1 MINQRISAALFLCYI
16 SAMITV
22 EEALD
27 KILDRIQPLGS
38 EKVSILEAVGRV
50 STEDILANR
59 DIPPFD
65 NSGMDGYAVR
75 AQEIQS
81 ASTNHPVRLEVIE
94 DLPAGHVPKKR
105 VERGKAVRIMT
116 GALIP
121 EGADTVVPVEDTKKD
136 GRFTLIF
143 KTTPRGE
150 HIRKAGEDVKKGEC
164 VISAGDLI
172 DPAAIGMLA
181 SVGCSFVAVYQR
193 ATAAILCTGEELVD
207 VDGDLDGIKI
217 VSSNSYSLAA
227 QVKECGAIPIQLGIA
242 RDQKEEI
249 REKLLQGL
257 RADVLISSAGVSV
270 GDYDFVK
277 DVLNDLGVEIVFWR
291 VAMKPG
297 MPVVFGTI
305 RDKPLFGL
313 PGNPASSMVSFEQF
327 VRPSLL
333 KMMGHRRLFRPVIDA
348 ILKEDIQK
356 RPGRRHFIRALVT
369 VEKDQYSVVP
379 AGAQGSGILKSMV
392 KANGLMVIPEDCDTV
407 KAGEKVKVQ
416 LLDRNF

>member
-1 MINQRISAALFLCYI
+1 
-16 SAMITV
+16 MITV

-27 KILDRIQPLGS
+27 KILFRIQPLGY
-38 EKVSILEAVGRV
+38 EKVSILEALGRV
-50 STEDILANR
+50 CAEDILANR

-65 NSGMDGYAVR
+65 NSAMDGYAVR
-75 AQEIQS
+75 SEDIQN
-81 ASTNHPVRLEVIE
+81 ASSSHPVRLEVIE
-94 DLPAGHVPKKR
+94 DLPAGFISTKKL
-105 VERGKAVRIMT
+105 EKGQAIRIMT
-116 GALIP
+116 GAPVP
-121 EGADTVVPVEDTKKD
+121 EEADAVVPVEDTKKED
-136 GRFTLIF
+136 RFALIF
-143 KTTPRGE
+143 RATLQGE

-172 DPAAIGMLA
+172 DPAEIGMLA
-181 SVGCSFVAVYQR
+181 SLGRSFVAVYQR
-193 ATAAILCTGEELVD
+193 ATVAILCTGEELVD

-227 QVKECGAIPIQLGIA
+227 QVKDCGAIPIQLGIA
-242 RDQKEEI
+242 RDRKEEI
-249 REKLLQGL
+249 KEKLLQGL

-277 DVLNDLGVEIVFWR
+277 DVLSDLGVEIVFWK

-305 RDKPLFGL
+305 QGKPVFGL
-313 PGNPASSMVSFEQF
+313 PGNPVSSMVSFEQF

-356 RPGRRHFIRALVT
+356 RPGRRHFIRAFVT
-369 VEKDQYSVVP
+369 FEKDQYFVVP
-379 AGAQGSGILKSMV
+379 TGAQGSGILKSMV
-392 KANGLMVIPEDCDTV
+392 KANGLMVIPEDREIV

-416 LLDRNF
+416 LLNTVRSSEILVQ